1 MLLLGAGIGYYLRVI
16 VALGKR
22 RSIEIDIKQMM
33 VAAREEAQKI
43 SDEAK
48 KASEEKLATLKE
60 EEKKKEQ
67 EFKETEKRL
76 IKKDEF
82 LDARQMEVNK
92 EAEDIKLK
100 VEEIKKIQEKILR
113 VEEEKG
119 IELERVANL
128 YAEEAKA
135 ELLRDIEKKY
145 EEDLVIRIQKLESA
159 NEEKL
164 DRRAKD
170 ILATSIQRLASSTAS
185 ELMTTVVSIPN
196 NEIKGKIIGK
206 EGRNI
211 RAFERAAG
219 VELIVDDTPGSI
231 IISSFDPV
239 RRQVARLA
247 LENLILD
254 GRIQPAKIE
263 ELVEKAKEEIN
274 KIIKEKGEQA
284 VYECGIFNFDPRIVA
299 IIGRLYFRTSYGQNV
314 LQHSIEM
321 AHIAGMI
328 AEELG
333 ADVAIAK
340 AGALVHDIGKAL
352 DHEVQGTHV
361 EIGIRI
367 LQKFGA
373 DERIIT
379 AMKSH
384 HEDYP
389 YETIEAIIVQTADAI
404 SGGRPGAR
412 RDSVEN
418 YLKRLQELET
428 LVNSFPAVEKSY
440 ALQAGR
446 EIRIFVTPE
455 KITDAEAK
463 LMARDIAIKIEQELK
478 YPGEIKVTLIR
489 ETRVIEYAR

>member
-1 MLLLGAGIGYYLRVI
+1 MGVVVGYYLRLFI
-16 VALGKR
+16 ALGKR

-33 VAAREEAQKI
+33 VGAKEEAQRI
-43 SDEAK
+43 TEEAK
-48 KASEEKLATLKE
+48 KKSEEVLATLKE

-67 EFKETEKRL
+67 EFRETEKRL

-82 LDARQMEVNK
+82 LDARQVEVDK
-92 EAEDIKLK
+92 EVESIKLK
-100 VEEIKKIQEKILR
+100 VEEVKKIQERVSKVEAEKIT
-113 VEEEKG
+113 
-119 IELERVANL
+119 ELERVAKL
-128 YAEEAKA
+128 TETEAKE
-135 ELLRDIEKKY
+135 ELLKDVEKKY
-145 EEDLVIRIQKLESA
+145 EEDLVVRIQKLENS

-170 ILATSIQRLASSTAS
+170 ILSTSIQRLASSTAS

-219 VELIVDDTPGSI
+219 VEIIVDDTPGSI
-231 IISSFDPV
+231 VISCFDPI

-284 VYECGIFNFDPRIVA
+284 VYECGIFNFDPRIVS

-314 LQHSIEM
+314 LQHSTEM

-361 EIGIRI
+361 EIGMRI

-373 DERIIT
+373 DERIVT

-384 HEDYP
+384 HEEYP
-389 YETIEAIIVQTADAI
+389 YETIESIIVQTADAI

-418 YLKRLQELET
+418 YLKRLQELEA
-428 LVNSFPAVEKSY
+428 LVNKFPAVEKSY

-455 KITDAEAK
+455 KISDAEAK

-478 YPGEIKVTLIR
+478 YPGEIKVTMIR
-489 ETRVIEYAR
+489 ETRIIEYAR

>member
-1 MLLLGAGIGYYLRVI
+1 MLLLGVGVGYYLRLI
-16 VALGKR
+16 IALGKR

-33 VAAREEAQKI
+33 VGAKEEAQRI
-43 SDEAK
+43 VDEAK
-48 KASEEKLATLKE
+48 KTSETKLAELRE

-82 LDARQMEVNK
+82 LDARQVEVNK
-92 EAEDIKLK
+92 EVENIKEK
-100 VEEIKKIQEKILR
+100 VEEIKKIQEKVSKI
-113 VEEEKG
+113 EEEKR
-119 IELERVANL
+119 IELERVAKL
-128 YAEEAKA
+128 TEGEAKE
-135 ELLRDIEKKY
+135 ELLKDIEKKY
-145 EEDLVIRIQKLESA
+145 EEDILIKIQKLENT

-185 ELMTTVVSIPN
+185 ELMTTIVSIPN

-231 IISSFDPV
+231 VISSFDPI

-352 DHEVQGTHV
+352 DHEVQGTHI
-361 EIGIRI
+361 EIGMRI

-389 YETIEAIIVQTADAI
+389 YETIESIIVQTADSI

-418 YLKRLQELET
+418 YLKRLQELEA
-428 LVNSFPAVEKSY
+428 LVNAFPAVEKSY

-446 EIRIFVTPE
+446 EIRIFVTPD
-455 KITDAEAK
+455 KISDAEAK
-463 LMARDIAIKIEQELK
+463 LMARDIAMKIEQELK
-478 YPGEIKVTLIR
+478 YPGEIKVTMIR
-489 ETRVIEYAR
+489 ETRIIEYAR